1 MALTN
6 KEKEFLKVLDNPSPG
21 FVQALKK
28 KMSGILG
35 TAGSA
40 VSSVYNKAKSSGI
53 ETDFGLSDVFEEQ
66 AKGIQRNKEILI
78 GLGEAQKLV
87 AQTSRDLATESRALF
102 GDSAIGNKVISELSQ
117 NFRTF
122 AFLQKD
128 FQKEIAKSTMVLT
141 QFGVDAGTT
150 SKILDSA
157 SMAFGMSQEKL
168 GGLANELARVVY
180 RFPGQASEIARNFNA
195 AQSSL
200 AYDSGK
206 IMDVFKKLQYT
217 SSTTGVSFDKL
228 TSAFGDSMDTFESSS
243 NKAGSLNAIL
253 GRSVFNS
260 IDLLGKTEAERVDT
274 IVKGVRSS
282 IGGDVNKLG
291 KFQLKAV
298 AEGMGLTVEETR
310 RLLTGQS
317 TVDDVIKGKEASD
330 PKMQLQKQA
339 NLALDKNT
347 MTIEQLI
354 TVMKT
359 YESDR
364 ELAIR
369 KLNAENTNSMLTF
382 ARAKLGFD
390 KMTSLE
396 EIPERF
402 EQGLQVFL
410 QKGGDF
416 DLAKAAVGM
425 TREEFAA
432 KRTDQFSGV
441 LLAESIAT
449 EKRQQAIQ
457 YFTQLIEG
465 IGDSEQAKKVK
476 MAIKKYAGQL
486 DITIPGISDSAEG
499 GSQDNNNGS
508 PGSGTGTGG
517 GSSSENLLDSAMNK
531 LKSIFTDGTMK
542 VEITGLT
549 GNQLEGLL
557 RQVKAGE

>member
-102 GDSAIGNKVISELSQ
+102 GDSAIGNKVVSELSQ

-128 FQKEIAKSTMVLT
+128 VQREIAKSTMVLT

-157 SMAFGMSQEKL
+157 SMAFGMSQKKL
-168 GGLANELARVVY
+168 GELANELATVVY
-180 RFPGQASEIARNFNA
+180 RFPGQASEIARNFSA

-206 IMDVFKKLQYT
+206 IMQVFKKLQET

-339 NLALDKNT
+339 NQALNSNT
-347 MTIEQLI
+347 MKIEELI

-369 KLNAENTNSMLTF
+369 KLNAENTKSMLTF
-382 ARAKLGFD
+382 ARAKLGFGE
-390 KMTSLE
+390 MTSLE

-410 QKGGDF
+410 RDGTF
-416 DLAKAAVGM
+416 EAARAAAGM
-425 TREEFAA
+425 TREQFAA
-432 KRTDQFSGV
+432 QRTGQFTGN
-441 LLAESIAT
+441 LLAEDIT
-449 EKRQQAIQ
+449 VEKRQQAIQ
-457 YFTQLIEG
+457 YFTQLIKD
-465 IGDSEQAKKVK
+465 IGDSEEAQKVK
-476 MAIKKYAGQL
+476 MAVKKYAKRL

-499 GSQDNNNGS
+499 GSQDNDSGS